1 MMNLFNPYLVFLFCI
16 LLVLLVIIAQV
27 LFLNYRR
34 AMLNFN
40 IPLFKA
46 LIQENPNAILSL
58 DENGRI
64 TRVNAA
70 TEQLFGLSFLE
81 MAGGFFTDFVDS
93 SHMLTVL
100 TQLHSALKGK
110 AAECKVIS
118 TRQNGRF
125 LVLQLKFIPMVD
137 RRLYGVYVVVEDY
150 SEREQVFASLQET
163 NERLESFFNST
174 VDAINITT
182 VDSEVVYVNSAFEKM
197 YGWTKDELI
206 GAKLPIIPARL
217 QEEEDRMRILLRQGK
232 VVRNWETKFVRKDGS
247 FVDVNVSVSPLRN
260 FDGQITG
267 FAAITRDETERKSME
282 NRFKIIAEH
291 SSDMI
296 RLVSTDGLVQYA
308 SPAHHSLLG
317 YDPDDLIGKPFF
329 INIHPED
336 VAAVRASFE
345 EMVAEPRT
353 YMLEYRKLQK
363 DGGEPI
369 YIEAHCDPFFDED
382 GRLLQY
388 VVVSRD
394 VSERKKYEQKLEE
407 LAYVDSLTGVANR
420 RAFYRL
426 LGKAFNVARVADG
439 VESETLP
446 IHLKVSVAVGA
457 NQQFALLF
465 LDLDRFKWVN
475 DTMGHHVGDELLK
488 QFIGRIQAVLPEE
501 ASLCRLGGDEFAVI
515 YSWADSKEM
524 TSAWNVERLDS
535 KGPARRLAQKNNLDD
550 LASGII
556 QSLQEQW
563 SIDRHSF
570 TTTCS
575 IGISLF
581 PEDGEDQK
589 TLMTHA
595 DYALYQAKADGR
607 NLFRYYHDVRG
618 LCKGKSAF

>member
-1 MMNLFNPYLVFLFCI
+1 MNLFNPYLVFLFCI

-27 LFLNYRR
+27 LFLNYHR
-34 AMLNFN
+34 AMLHFN
-40 IPLFKA
+40 IPLFKS

-64 TRVNAA
+64 TKVNAA
-70 TEQLFGLSFLE
+70 TEKLFGYSFLE
-81 MAGGFFTDFVDS
+81 VAGKFFTELVDS

-100 TQLHSALKGK
+100 TQLHAALKGT
-110 AAECKVIS
+110 ASECKVQY
-118 TRQNGRF
+118 TCQNGRV
-125 LVLQLKFIPMVD
+125 LVLRLKFIPMVNGG
-137 RRLYGVYVVVEDY
+137 LFGVYVVVEDY
-150 SEREQVFASLQET
+150 SERELVSASLQET

-182 VDSEVVYVNSAFEKM
+182 LDSKVTYVNPAFEKM
-197 YGWTKDELI
+197 YGWTKEELI
-206 GAKLPIIPARL
+206 GARLPIIPARL
-217 QEEEDRMRILLRQGK
+217 REEEDRMRVALLHGK
-232 VVRNWETKFVRKDGS
+232 VIRNWETQFVRKDGS
-247 FVDVNVSVSPLRN
+247 FIDVNVSVSPLRDA
-260 FDGQITG
+260 DGQVTG

-296 RLVSTDGLVQYA
+296 RLVTADGLVQYA

-317 YDPDDLIGKPFF
+317 YKPEVLIGKPFY

-353 YMLEYRKLQK
+353 YVLEYRKLQK
-363 DGGEPI
+363 DGGAPV
-369 YIEAHCDPFFDED
+369 YIEAHCDPYFDED

-394 VSERKKYEQKLEE
+394 VSERKRYEQKLEE
-407 LAYVDSLTGVANR
+407 LAFVDPLTGVANR
-420 RAFYRL
+420 RSFYKL
-426 LGKAFNVARVADG
+426 LGAAFDVARA
-439 VESETLP
+439 EFS
-446 IHLKVSVAVGA
+446 K
-457 NQQFALLF
+457 QRFALLF

-488 QFIGRIQAVLPEE
+488 KFIGRVQAVLPEE
-501 ASLCRLGGDEFAVI
+501 ASLCRLGGDEFAII

-524 TSAWNVERLDS
+524 ASAWNVARLDS
-535 KGPARRLAQKNNLDD
+535 KGPARKLAQKNKLDD

-556 QSLQEQW
+556 RSLQEQW
-563 SIDRHSF
+563 SIDGHSF

-595 DYALYQAKADGR
+595 DYALYQAKANGR

>member
-1 MMNLFNPYLVFLFCI
+1 MMNLFNPYLVLLFCI
-16 LLVLLVIIAQV
+16 LLVLLLIIAQV

-34 AMLNFN
+34 AMLHFN

-46 LIQENPNAILSL
+46 LIQDNPNAIISL

-64 TRVNAA
+64 SKVNAA

-81 MAGGFFTDFVDS
+81 MAGEFFTDFVDS
-93 SHMLTVL
+93 SDMLTVL

-118 TRQNGRF
+118 TSKNGRV
-125 LVLQLKFIPMVD
+125 LVLKLKFIPMVD

-150 SEREQVFASLQET
+150 SERELVSASLQET
-163 NERLESFFNST
+163 NERLESFFNGT

-182 VDSEVVYVNSAFEKM
+182 VDSEVVYVNPAFEKM
-197 YGWTKDELI
+197 YGWTKDELN
-206 GAKLPIIPARL
+206 GTKLPIIPARL
-217 QEEEDRMRILLRQGK
+217 REEEDRMRISLRQGK

-247 FVDVNVSVSPLRN
+247 FVDVNVSVSPLR
-260 FDGQITG
+260 DAAGQITG

-308 SPAHHSLLG
+308 SPAHQSLLG
-317 YDPDDLIGKPFF
+317 YDPDVLMGKPFY

-336 VAAVRASFE
+336 VATVRASFE

-353 YMLEYRKLQK
+353 YVLEYRKLQK

-394 VSERKKYEQKLEE
+394 VTERKRYEQKLEE
-407 LAYVDSLTGVANR
+407 LAYVDPLTGVANR
-420 RAFYRL
+420 RSFYKL
-426 LGKAFNVARVADG
+426 LGSAFDVAQA
-439 VESETLP
+439 EFS
-446 IHLKVSVAVGA
+446 
-457 NQQFALLF
+457 NQRFALFF

-475 DTMGHHVGDELLK
+475 DTMGHDVGDELLK
-488 QFIGRIQAVLPEE
+488 QFIGRVQAVLPEE
-501 ASLCRLGGDEFAVI
+501 ASLCRLGGDEFAII
-515 YSWADSKEM
+515 YSWCESEGADK
-524 TSAWNVERLDS
+524 NVTLLDS
-535 KGPARRLAQKNNLDD
+535 KGRARKLAYREKYKLDV
-550 LASGII
+550 LATRII
-556 QSLQEQW
+556 ETLQNPW
-563 SIDRHSF
+563 SIDGHSF

-575 IGISLF
+575 IGISLYSG
-581 PEDGEDQK
+581 DGEDQK
-589 TLMTHA
+589 MLMTHA

-618 LCKGKSAF
+618 LCKDRLRFKN